1 MSAETVSG
9 TDAAGRGRVE
19 TIYVALLDEGLDVW
33 RPVAARRL
41 SGDTF
46 LILDQDYDREVE
58 AWAFGPGTVV
68 RCRRENRGGE
78 PILVASE
85 AVREAAAT

>member
-9 TDAAGRGRVE
+9 TDGRGRVE
-19 TIYVALLDEGLDVW
+19 TIYVALLDEGLDVS

-41 SGDTF
+41 SADTF

-58 AWAFGPGTVV
+58 TWAFEPGTVV
-68 RCRRENRGGE
+68 RCRPETRRGE

-85 AVREAAAT
+85 AVQEGAAT